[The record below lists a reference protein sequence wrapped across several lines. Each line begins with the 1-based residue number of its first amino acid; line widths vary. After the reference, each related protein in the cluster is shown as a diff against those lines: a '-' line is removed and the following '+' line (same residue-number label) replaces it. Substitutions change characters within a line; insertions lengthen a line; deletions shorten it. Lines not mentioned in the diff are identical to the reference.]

1 MHIGSTCVP
10 TLSAITLICLL
21 AVPFQTTLQSSN
33 DTMSE
38 TGATNV
44 DGIGTLTYQRA
55 IDIAR
60 STEGELDHSVKAY
73 LEVALQDI
81 WNRINS
87 QPDTYVMSKDE
98 FAVFNFYA
106 KRFNGEEIARRAI
119 DRYWRHT
126 QQPGGTRG

>member
-1 MHIGSTCVP
+1 MCSQILCIHSHLFLG
-10 TLSAITLICLL
+10 
-21 AVPFQTTLQSSN
+21 AVSLQITLQSSN

-60 STEGELDHSVKAY
+60 STEGELDHNVKAY

-81 WNRINS
+81 WNRINLE
-87 QPDTYVMSKDE
+87 PDTYVMSRDE

-106 KRFNGEEIARRAI
+106 KRFNGLEIARRAI
-119 DRYWRHT
+119 DRHWRHT
-126 QQPGGTRG
+126 QQPGGTRN